1 MIGLPPVSMTL
12 LGYDW
17 IAVDDKEII
26 LTRSAPDPRT
36 WTTQQR
42 GKTIKLRN
50 AVYNRACANVRD
62 Y

>member
-1 MIGLPPVSMTL
+1 MQ
-12 LGYDW
+12 